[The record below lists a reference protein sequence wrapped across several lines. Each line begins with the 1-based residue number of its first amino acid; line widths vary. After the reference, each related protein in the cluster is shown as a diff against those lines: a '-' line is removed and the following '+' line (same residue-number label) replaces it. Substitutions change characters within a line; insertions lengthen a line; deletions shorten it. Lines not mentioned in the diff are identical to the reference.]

1 MKRIFTLIFCFFVSI
16 CLFGQGRL
24 IESSDAK
31 RPAWIKRDVDRYDLL
46 KISVESTVSIEDARN
61 NAFMKLHELA
71 VNAVTTYLMKTAVG
85 DADIAKVKSDVLNTQ
100 FMKNISENTSV
111 DTYWE
116 HRQNKKND
124 VYIYYILYDFNE
136 FEMKKVALEINR
148 MNSSSLK
155 ELNQL

>member
-1 MKRIFTLIFCFFVSI
+1 MKRIVTLIFCVFVSI
-16 CLFGQGRL
+16 SLFGQGRL
-24 IESSDAK
+24 MESSDAK
-31 RPAWIKRDVDRYDLL
+31 RPEWIKRNVDRYDLL
-46 KISVESTVSIEDARN
+46 KISVESSVSIDDARN
-61 NAFMKLHELA
+61 NAFDKLYELA
-71 VNAVTTYLMKTAVG
+71 VNAVTTYLIRTSVG
-85 DADIAKVKSDVLNTQ
+85 EADVAKVKADVVNTQ

-116 HRQNKKND
+116 HRQIKKKD

>member
-136 FEMKKVALEINR
+136 FEMMKVALEINR

>member
-136 FEMKKVALEINR
+136 FEMKKVALVINR